1 MQQLNAVFYLFFG
14 IGMENCITQEEI
26 IQSQISFISFSRP
39 RTTAPVCRTLS
50 IIKSKEEL

>member
-39 RTTAPVCRTLS
+39 RTTAPVWRTLS